1 MEYGVMPKLNQYTEN
16 KALDLLKV
24 QSSANSA
31 KVSENDQLKKL
42 QTEFLDEK
50 IDVIQP
56 KKVESDIK
64 TPKFEY
70 TLTNTNFGFND
81 ASKDF
86 YVKAIR
92 GKAENQYP
100 TEDLMRLKAYMMSL
114 ANQEISAS

>member
-1 MEYGVMPKLNQYTEN
+1 MEYGMMPKLDQYTDN

-24 QSSANSA
+24 QTSSNSS
-31 KVSENDQLKKL
+31 KINEKEQLKEL
-42 QTEFLDEK
+42 QNEFLDEK

-64 TPKFEY
+64 TPKFEF

-100 TEDLMRLKAYMMSL
+100 TEDLMRLKAYMMNL
-114 ANQEISAS
+114 ANQDISAS